1 MAQPTTLAAAIKKI
15 EDLEKEL
22 RIFKESP
29 RVNTY
34 LTIYNQLESFNQQLK
49 IEDKRSG
56 DGIAQKG
63 FIDLFADKDAKEFDR
78 VKWFFDRAIDLNKDL
93 DTLRAQ
99 MTPDQQADLKAKEK
113 LEGLSVAEKIALN
126 GSGRKN

>member
-1 MAQPTTLAAAIKKI
+1 MAQPTTLAAAIKRI
-15 EDLEKEL
+15 EELEKEL

-29 RVNTY
+29 YVDSY
-34 LTIYNQLESFNQQLK
+34 ITIKKQLDNFNSQLSAK
-49 IEDKRSG
+49 M
-56 DGIAQKG
+56 
-63 FIDLFADKDAKEFDR
+63 IDLFAEKEDKSFDKT
-78 VKWFFDRAIDLNKDL
+78 KWYFEKILDLNKTL
-93 DTLRAQ
+93 DALRAL